1 VPGRIVAALAAAAVA
16 ASGAPGPAAPQRL
29 CAVTDARLAELSGLV
44 VADPTSFWAIVD
56 SGRRTVAYRVDRA
69 TCAVTGT
76 RTAPIDPND
85 AEDLASGPDGALWVA
100 DVGDNDRTRDTVA
113 VIVLPARGA
122 PTLHRLVYPDGP
134 HDAEALLVD
143 GAGRPV
149 IVTKEGG
156 FGTGVYRTAE
166 PLAGAGPTPLVRV
179 GSVTLPASDA
189 TSGPLGALGSRLVTG
204 AAATADRKVVAL
216 RSYTDAWLYP
226 VRDGDVAA
234 AVTGSA
240 VRVPLPDEPQGEAL
254 AFTADG
260 TLLSGSEAR
269 GGVDGQLRAVPGAAG
284 LTGAARGR
292 EPTAEPTAAESPD
305 DAAEPVPAWR
315 TAAIGAGVLVVILAV
330 LALVMARHGARR
342 R

>member
-166 PLAGAGPTPLVRV
+166 PPDGAGPTPLVRV
-179 GSVTLPASDA
+179 GSVALPASDA

-204 AAATADRKVVAL
+204 AAATPDGKVVAL

-240 VRVPLPDEPQGEAL
+240 VRVPLPDEPQGEAI
-254 AFTADG
+254 AFGPDG
-260 TLLSGSEAR
+260 TLYSSGETR
-269 GGVDGQLRAVPGAAG
+269 GGVRGEIRAVPGAAALVG
-284 LTGAARGR
+284 D
-292 EPTAEPTAAESPD
+292 PQ
-305 DAAEPVPAWR
+305 
-315 TAAIGAGVLVVILAV
+315 AGVAPVVAPQPPARPEAEARPSWLPAAVGGGIAVALLVLLAV
-330 LALVMARHGARR
+330 AMTVRGARR